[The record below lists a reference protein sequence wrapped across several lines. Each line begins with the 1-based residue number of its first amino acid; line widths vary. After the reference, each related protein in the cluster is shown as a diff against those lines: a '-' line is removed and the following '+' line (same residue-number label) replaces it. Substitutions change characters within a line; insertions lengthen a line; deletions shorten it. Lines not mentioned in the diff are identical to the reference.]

1 MGANPENKAA
11 DGRRIISQKR
21 NLIHQKDQQP
31 LIIAVKAK
39 MVTKTNGI
47 GKKFEAYFGMVRRDK
62 QTNKRQQI

>member
-21 NLIHQKDQQP
+21 NLIHQENQQP

-39 MVTKTNGI
+39 MVT
-47 GKKFEAYFGMVRRDK
+47 
-62 QTNKRQQI
+62 